1 MFKLIKINV
10 RCTYRAW
17 RGGGGYRLITFK
29 KSPKNRL
36 KVMEKRVEY
45 VHVEL

>member
-1 MFKLIKINV
+1 MSDAL
-10 RCTYRAW
+10 TELGGG
-17 RGGGGYRLITFK
+17 GGGGYRLLTFK

>member
-1 MFKLIKINV
+1 MSDAL
-10 RCTYRAW
+10 TELGG
-17 RGGGGYRLITFK
+17 GGGGYRLITFK

>member
-1 MFKLIKINV
+1 MHLQSLE
-10 RCTYRAW
+10 
-17 RGGGGYRLITFK
+17 GGGGYRLITFK

-45 VHVEL
+45 VHVELWVNI